1 MKKLYLLVAAL
12 CLLLCQPQQ
21 AQAEILA
28 YEGVGE
34 YYMEGENV
42 SLSEAKD
49 KAKLMAEV
57 AVVEQAS
64 VKVASTTEGQKSK
77 LTKDEIELIA
87 AGIIKVQDVKYNI
100 SSELDTLLVKAVV
113 KAEIDTDEIP
123 ALVEQELAKRKK
135 A

>member
-1 MKKLYLLVAAL
+1 MKKLYLLAAAL

-34 YYMEGENV
+34 YYMEEENI

-64 VKVASTTEGQKSK
+64 VKVASTTEVQKSK